1 MAEKIAFVFPG
12 QGAQYVGMGK
22 DIVQNFNVAKD
33 TFEMASE
40 VLGFD
45 VLKLCMEGP
54 EEQLIKTEI
63 TQPSIL
69 TVSIAVLNVLRELGM
84 TCHMTAGLS
93 LGEYTAL
100 VCANALDF
108 EDAVGLVNKRGR
120 FMQEAVPEG
129 EGGMAAIIGL
139 DAPSIQQCCQEAKDK
154 GIVEVAN
161 YNCPGQIVIAGQIKA
176 VEYACQ
182 SAKQRGAK
190 RTVMLPVS
198 APFHTSMLKDAGDRL
213 SKELEKVEIRD
224 MEIPVVTNVTGE
236 IIENKD
242 QIKDLLIRQVSN
254 SILWEKS
261 VRTMVE
267 NGVNTFVE
275 IGPGKALNGF
285 IRKIDRNLKVAN
297 VEDMNTL
304 KKVEK
309 DILEGLK

>member
-1 MAEKIAFVFPG
+1 MAEKIAFIFPG
-12 QGAQYVGMGK
+12 QGAQYVGMGR

-33 TFEMASE
+33 TFDIASE

-45 VLKLCMEGP
+45 VLKLCQEGP

-63 TQPSIL
+63 TQPAIL
-69 TVSIAVLNVLRELGM
+69 TVSIAILNVLRELGM
-84 TCHMTAGLS
+84 TCQMTAGLS

-139 DAPSIQQCCQEAKDK
+139 DAPSIQECCREGRTK
-154 GIVEVAN
+154 GMVEVAN
-161 YNCPGQIVIAGQIKA
+161 YNCPGQIVIAGQVKA
-176 VEYACQ
+176 VEYTCQ
-182 SAKQRGAK
+182 LVKQRGAK

-213 SKELEKVEIRD
+213 AKELAKVEIRD
-224 MEIPVVTNVTGE
+224 MDIPVVTNVTGE
-236 IIENKD
+236 IIENKN
-242 QIKDLLIRQVSN
+242 QIKGLLERQVSN

-267 NGVNTFVE
+267 NEVTIFVE

-285 IRKIDRNLKVAN
+285 IRKIDRNLKAVN
-297 VEDMNTL
+297 IEDMNTL

-309 DILEGLK
+309 DVLEGLK